1 MTPKFFLLPALAVV
15 LAFVGLTSYSHV
27 AFADDNDCV
36 CDPAG
41 IPDGGSAVNLI
52 DPNDEQQVADYLD
65 AINNCDDPAPSPP
78 ICTLAGCEDDG
89 PEESC
94 PGESISIGA
103 IQATASKTAPLY
115 PMVIGQ
121 DDTKRG
127 ADISCSV
134 TVEPSTRTSYSRN
147 AKGKCVKNVET
158 FYETATAQAILRL
171 DAASRDWILNGDLQT
186 RYPGAY
192 LHNPDMN
199 IGVCAGGANAQI
211 ADPGRFNIT
220 VVGTTS
226 GTPVQG
232 PRSFTIIAGNFL
244 AYLREIVITK

>member
-1 MTPKFFLLPALAVV
+1 MARKFFLLPALAVV
-15 LAFVGLTSYSHV
+15 LAFVGLTGYHHV
-27 AFADDNDCV
+27 AVADD
-36 CDPAG
+36 G
-41 IPDGGSAVNLI
+41 GGSCWVCNPPGLPHGGGAVNLI
-52 DPNDEQQVADYLD
+52 DPNDPAQLAAYLD
-65 AINNCDDPAPSPP
+65 ALAHCHDPKPPAPPVCTVRGCNPP
-78 ICTLAGCEDDG
+78 IEPDKCPDD
-89 PEESC
+89 STSV
-94 PGESISIGA
+94 GEITAS
-103 IQATASKTAPLY
+103 ASKTAPLY

-134 TVEPSTRTSYSRN
+134 SVAPSRRITYTRT
-147 AKGKCVKNVET
+147 AKGKCVKHVET
-158 FYETATAQAILRL
+158 FHETASAQIILRL

-199 IGVCAGGANAQI
+199 IGYCAAVANAQI

-226 GTPVQG
+226 GTPLVLTDSVDS
-232 PRSFTIIAGNFL
+232 PC
-244 AYLREIVITK
+244 RE